1 MLQVMA
7 AAIPPSDSNV
17 CFAELIV
24 RLDSLLTLRDNQ
36 EGEEATEQFDEK
48 EKENLEDS
56 KKELEVDI
64 KRKLTELHLRLKNGG
79 SIYDRAGGPGGPGDD
94 DDEDEAVEDSQ
105 GPSSATEGVSGSVD
119 CVGCSSAED
128 ENEVCP
134 SPIQPNNG
142 GWISN
147 LQIVQIIHMLII
159 CADFSHN
166 ILTISPFSARYFM
179 TFIITFYNMVYK
191 KHLKIPHMLVSK
203 FSINSLMI
211 VAYLFLNF
219 LIVLNKLFLID
230 KQFIGP

>member
-36 EGEEATEQFDEK
+36 EGEVATEQFDEK

-79 SIYDRAGGPGGPGDD
+79 SIHDRAGGPGGPVDD

-134 SPIQPNNG
+134 SPIQPKG
-142 GWISN
+142 DK
-147 LQIVQIIHMLII
+147 L
-159 CADFSHN
+159 C
-166 ILTISPFSARYFM
+166 
-179 TFIITFYNMVYK
+179 
-191 KHLKIPHMLVSK
+191 VSCQ
-203 FSINSLMI
+203 NSGASLGLEI
-211 VAYLFLNF
+211 YL
-219 LIVLNKLFLID
+219 
-230 KQFIGP
+230 